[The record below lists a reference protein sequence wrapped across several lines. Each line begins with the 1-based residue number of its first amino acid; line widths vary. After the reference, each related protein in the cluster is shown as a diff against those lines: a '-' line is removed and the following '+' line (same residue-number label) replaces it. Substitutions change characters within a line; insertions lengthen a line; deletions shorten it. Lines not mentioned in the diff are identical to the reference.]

1 MIHLV
6 TLNPALDLELDLR
19 EPARGKIG
27 EVLFSGL
34 EAGGKALNIARF
46 LGKFRVPLTAWLGTG
61 GGSHPTHVL
70 YRSLL
75 EREGLKVRFLSAQAP
90 LRLNVVVREGKKSR
104 KYNHPGFELD
114 LVSFGQLDRAVKR
127 SDLLVLTGRLPRG
140 MNPSLYASW
149 VTSFQ
154 RKGVRVIVDASG
166 VALRQALLAKP
177 WFFKVNLFELS
188 EAFGQKFTRLAQV
201 VKFWPKLIKA
211 GLPHGAV
218 TNGAEGALIWVGSEK
233 CLVKSTRK
241 VKSSIVVG
249 AGDGFLAGY
258 LRAFSAGKNFWD
270 CARVACATATV
281 VAQTGIQGFEGPLV
295 NKMVKS
301 VKVTRCE

>member
-19 EPARGKIG
+19 EPVRGKIG
-27 EVLFSGL
+27 EVLFSDL

-46 LGKFRVPLTAWLGTG
+46 LRKFRVPFTTWLGTG
-61 GGSHPTHVL
+61 GGNHPTHVL

-75 EREGLKVRFLSAQAP
+75 DREGLKARFLSAQAP
-90 LRLNVVVREGKKSR
+90 LRLNVVVKERNKSR

-114 LVSFGQLDRAVKR
+114 LISFGQLDRAVKKN
-127 SDLLVLTGRLPRG
+127 DFLVLTGRLPQG
-140 MNPSLYASW
+140 MNPALYASW

-154 RKGVRVIVDASG
+154 RKGVRVVVDSSG
-166 VALRQALLAKP
+166 EALRRALLARP

-188 EAFGQKFTRLAQV
+188 QAFGQKFTGLSQV

-211 GLPHGAV
+211 GLPHGAI

-233 CLVKSTRK
+233 CIVKSTRK
-241 VKSSIVVG
+241 VKSPIVVG

-258 LRAFSAGKNFWD
+258 LRAFTARKNFWD
-270 CARVACATATV
+270 CAKMACATATV
-281 VAQTGIQGFEGPLV
+281 VAQTGIQGF
-295 NKMVKS
+295 KS
-301 VKVTRCE
+301 AMAASELKKIQIKRI